1 MQRKVNK
8 ICRWLDLNCRSLVL
22 DATTQPAAPQPL
34 PEKRVLFTCNLQ
46 WKVPKSLK
54 WRAIVKHEVSLYDLS
69 TISFSCRLMQREW
82 TSLVFWKKVVVL
94 VRLFSET
101 FIIGLSQT
109 INRGSKMHFSKE
121 MFKRKLQNF
130 FNFPPLYSVPFIFFY
145 QSISMPIFRAVHLFF
160 FFFDLFEGLSHFWF
174 ASVVSYS
181 DIDCILISIFLAS
194 SLPSESAFKLVYQPL
209 SVYPMTL
216 FQLLIS
222 FWSFFLLLGS
232 FLFPAENLLSLTIEP
247 GIAPMTISFEAIA

>member
-145 QSISMPIFRAVHLFF
+145 QSISMPIFRAVHLVILPPHITGGKHLFF
-160 FFFDLFEGLSHFWF
+160 SFSICLRASVIFDLP
-174 ASVVSYS
+174 ASFPIRTST
-181 DIDCILISIFLAS
+181 AS
-194 SLPSESAFKLVYQPL
+194 
-209 SVYPMTL
+209 
-216 FQLLIS
+216 
-222 FWSFFLLLGS
+222 
-232 FLFPAENLLSLTIEP
+232 
-247 GIAPMTISFEAIA
+247 